1 MHRVALESIREI
13 VIDRNSKIFVRL
25 GRKTESFFSSNQDF
39 VAGEIYQKRSFIDG
53 IYLRKKRFNLITD
66 ENVSTTWNVFYTYVE
81 WKNVI
86 LRVVRVIK
94 ILVLDG
100 LSGFTQWNLF
110 PEKKKKMSTVP
121 RKEKKKNCVLRGLT
135 DRSCYQEQF
144 FFSRKPFYEVTNAWN
159 IDSVDSNV
167 SFFKIHE

>member
-13 VIDRNSKIFVRL
+13 VIDRDSKIFVRL

-39 VAGEIYQKRSFIDG
+39 VAGEIYQKRSFIDD
-53 IYLRKKRFNLITD
+53 IYLRERSGLIWSH

-110 PEKKKKMSTVP
+110 PEKKKKNVDRSS
-121 RKEKKKNCVLRGLT
+121 KGKKKELRFKRFDWQILLS
-135 DRSCYQEQF
+135 RAIF
-144 FFSRKPFYEVTNAWN
+144 FFHGSHFMK
-159 IDSVDSNV
+159 
-167 SFFKIHE
+167 

>member
-53 IYLRKKRFNLITD
+53 IYLRKKRFNLIAD
-66 ENVSTTWNVFYTYVE
+66 ENVSTTFWNVFYTYVE

-110 PEKKKKMSTVP
+110 PEKKKNVNRSSKG
-121 RKEKKKNCVLRGLT
+121 KKKELRFKRFDWQILLS
-135 DRSCYQEQF
+135 RAIF
-144 FFSRKPFYEVTNAWN
+144 FFTETILW
-159 IDSVDSNV
+159 SNECV
-167 SFFKIHE
+167 KYRFRGFQCFLL

>member
-13 VIDRNSKIFVRL
+13 VIDRDSKIFVRL

-110 PEKKKKMSTVP
+110 PEKKKKCRP
-121 RKEKKKNCVLRGLT
+121 FLERKKKRT
-135 DRSCYQEQF
+135 AF
-144 FFSRKPFYEVTNAWN
+144 
-159 IDSVDSNV
+159 
-167 SFFKIHE
+167 

>member
-13 VIDRNSKIFVRL
+13 VIDRDSKIFVRL
-25 GRKTESFFSSNQDF
+25 GRKTESFFSFNQDF
-39 VAGEIYQKRSFIDG
+39 VAGDIYQKRSFIDG

-66 ENVSTTWNVFYTYVE
+66 ENVSTMWNVFYTYVE

-94 ILVLDG
+94 ILVLDR

-110 PEKKKKMSTVP
+110 PEKKKKCRP
-121 RKEKKKNCVLRGLT
+121 FLERKKKRT
-135 DRSCYQEQF
+135 AF
-144 FFSRKPFYEVTNAWN
+144 
-159 IDSVDSNV
+159 
-167 SFFKIHE
+167 